1 MPYEIGWLIDTRVIT
16 CRFFGDIVEADGIDM
31 LKALARMIDAG
42 TAPVFVVIDTLEITR
57 VPKSLIP
64 LVQAIS
70 EVQLDKSKLSYLLVL
85 SNNPLHSFIGTI
97 AAKFAGIHLR
107 LLSDM
112 NSAIDFIR
120 THDVGLNTEIS
131 KIVGQ

>member
-1 MPYEIGWLIDTRVIT
+1 MPYEVGWLINTRVIS
-16 CRFFGDIVEADGIDM
+16 CRFFGDIVEADGIDL
-31 LKALARMIDAG
+31 LKEMARMIDAG
-42 TAPVFVVIDTLEITR
+42 TAPVFVVIDALEITR

-64 LVQAIS
+64 LVQAIT
-70 EVQLDKSKLSYLLVL
+70 ELQLDKAKLRYLLVL

-107 LLSDM
+107 LLTDM

-120 THDVGLNTEIS
+120 THDAELNTEIS